1 MREKQ
6 RDKLRQDLFSV
17 NSALLQQQQPLKKK
31 KELEKSWYKD
41 QSGRELNDQF
51 FIFLFIQKK
60 GGIEVIGISWTRSQ
74 HSPKRSY
81 ALKKSLG
88 LNRRHQTDFICIN
101 KKIMC
106 NHKNGKDTLLFLT
119 LPLDTI
125 PPMGYAGPAWFVAGC
140 DHVDGVGVYI
150 PPTEFLLKR
159 DVLLYSKKFR
169 KNGNW
174 QCHKSFSLFF
184 ADNSHCVSSI
194 FDLEK
199 KT

>member
-1 MREKQ
+1 MLTRPYYNNNSP
-6 RDKLRQDLFSV
+6 LR
-17 NSALLQQQQPLKKK
+17 KK

-60 GGIEVIGISWTRSQ
+60 RGDRSDWNIVNTFPTF
-74 HSPKRSY
+74 SKKKLCTEKRNT
-81 ALKKSLG
+81 LG

-184 ADNSHCVSSI
+184 RGQFACSHCVSSI